1 MDMGDL
7 SEALKNQLEF
17 IAKLNA
23 DMAME
28 AQSQQPGSVAGTP
41 KRVMQSDPVGN
52 EAVGRLHVENIN
64 NKDVDMS
71 LEEELEIGEL
81 EIVKKEITPL
91 AKRLAP
97 ALANVQKSVQVPVRQ
112 RTAQTRVAHAPEKK
126 LTFLLPETPIESRRL
141 EEQQSLMTPRVL
153 GVGIDE
159 DGLHD
164 ADTSTTPGVKSG
176 TPMAIEVLTNLYS
189 LGLQEGGMGIV
200 NDFVEGKKAVSVLD
214 VEYVFSDCA
223 SSCTNNFNLTDNAV
237 GSRYEGVTRQ
247 WLEFQQD
254 CKGCCCC
261 CCCYKEAK
269 AQEGWS
275 QNMQLQA

>member
-23 DMAME
+23 DMALE
-28 AQSQQPGSVAGTP
+28 ARSQQPNSAAGTP

-52 EAVGRLHVENIN
+52 DAVGRLHVGNVYS
-64 NKDVDMS
+64 KAVDMS
-71 LEEELEIGEL
+71 KEQDIDIEKVE
-81 EIVKKEITPL
+81 VAKKEITPL

-159 DGLHD
+159 EGIHD
-164 ADTSTTPGVKSG
+164 VDASTTPGVKAG

-189 LGLQEGGMGIV
+189 LGLQEGRMGMV
-200 NDFVEGKKAVSVLD
+200 NDYVEGEMAVSVLD
-214 VEYVFSDCA
+214 AEYLFSNWV
-223 SSCTNNFNLTDNAV
+223 SSNANNFYLPDIAV
-237 GSRYEGVTRQ
+237 WTRYERVTR
-247 WLEFQQD
+247 
-254 CKGCCCC
+254 
-261 CCCYKEAK
+261 
-269 AQEGWS
+269 
-275 QNMQLQA
+275 